1 MLFFTSVLLNA
12 RPKWIYGISERSIIS
27 RPEWFVHEK
36 KGGRERKLS
45 SRSMHVPRCFV
56 EEDRGKRKKE
66 ERLDGGCCLE
76 ASPAKCPL
84 TMAKRVLGPVKG

>member
-1 MLFFTSVLLNA
+1 MEFPSVRSFPDQNGLST
-12 RPKWIYGISERSIIS
+12 RGEKGREGERSQ
-27 RPEWFVHEK
+27 
-36 KGGRERKLS
+36 KLS

-56 EEDRGKRKKE
+56 EEDRGKWEKE
-66 ERLDGGCCLE
+66 ERLDGCCLE

>member
-1 MLFFTSVLLNA
+1 MSVLNA
-12 RPKWIYGISERSIIS
+12 SKVDPWNFRSFPDQIGLS
-27 RPEWFVHEK
+27 T
-36 KGGRERKLS
+36 REREREGSEKLS

-66 ERLDGGCCLE
+66 ERSDGCCLE

>member
-1 MLFFTSVLLNA
+1 MSVLNA
-12 RPKWIYGISERSIIS
+12 SKVDPWNFRSF
-27 RPEWFVHEK
+27 PDQEWFVHA
-36 KGGRERKLS
+36 REREKEGSEKLS

-66 ERLDGGCCLE
+66 ERSDGCCLE